1 MLRDEVRELKTENG
15 NCTDLSCTDWLILW
29 SLTEYVIGDWSV
41 TTDWLSVCAEGL
53 RKTLAQKNDTILQK
67 TEIFYE
73 LQQLWCCVPPWK
85 QKEATAVAEK
95 KAAAKAAAAE
105 KEATAKAAEEKAAEE
120 KAAEKEA
127 ADAVLEWK
135 ELDNQ
140 QKRQVAR
147 SAQAAAVEEPFEKKQ
162 KTMHALLVEEEI
174 DELFGWW

>member
-1 MLRDEVRELKTENG
+1 M
-15 NCTDLSCTDWLILW
+15 
-29 SLTEYVIGDWSV
+29 
-41 TTDWLSVCAEGL
+41 CAEGL
-53 RKTLAQKNDTILQK
+53 RNALVQKNETILQK

-73 LQQLWCCVPPWK
+73 LSALWSCVPPWK

-120 KAAEKEA
+120 KAAEEKAAAEKKAAEEKAAEEKAAEKEA
-127 ADAVLEWK
+127 ADAVLQWK

-174 DELFGWW
+174 DELFG